1 MQANRAEAT
10 AGGASGQASSSMC
23 FSHTP
28 EPTEPVGTRY
38 RRIGT
43 PIPVP
48 ESLAV
53 LERLRELEPRSMS
66 GQPPIVWHHG
76 DGATVSDAYGNTW
89 IDFSSGVLVTSC
101 GHAHPRITAA
111 ITGLAQQGL
120 HHAYCF
126 ATEAR
131 AELVRELASWLPEP
145 LCRVFLLTT
154 GAEAT
159 ECCIKLARTC
169 GMQRGDERKN
179 VIVSFDHA
187 FHGRTMGAQLAG
199 GSPGLKG
206 WLGSL
211 GKGQFVSVPYP
222 DGFRQR
228 DTGFDV
234 FERALAEQGVTPD
247 RVCGVISETYQGCNA
262 ALLPRAYAQAL
273 RAWCDRSGAV
283 LILDEIQAGF
293 GRTGAP
299 FGFSHLDI
307 TPDLVACGKGISGG
321 MPLSAVLGTDELM
334 SLYGP
339 GEMTSTHSA
348 NPICCAAALANLR
361 VIREDGLV
369 EHAARLAP
377 VLRDGLERIQ
387 SAAGD
392 RVGRIDAVGLVGAV
406 QFTHPGT
413 CQPDPLP
420 AWALVRR
427 AVRRGVLLFAPVGV
441 GGAAIK
447 INPPLVIAEDALREG
462 LDVLVEAAGEL

>member
-247 RVCGVISETYQGCNA
+247 RVCGVISENLSGMQRGTAAPRLCAGAAGLVRSVGRGLDSRRSSSRIRSYGSAVWLFSSGYHARPGRVRQGH
-262 ALLPRAYAQAL
+262 
-273 RAWCDRSGAV
+273 
-283 LILDEIQAGF
+283 F
-293 GRTGAP
+293 GRYAP
-299 FGFSHLDI
+299 FGGAGYRRIDESVRSGRDDQHPFRES
-307 TPDLVACGKGISGG
+307 DLLCGCSGESAGHSRRRFGRARGPACAGVARRLGAHSVSGG
-321 MPLSAVLGTDELM
+321 
-334 SLYGP
+334 
-339 GEMTSTHSA
+339 
-348 NPICCAAALANLR
+348 
-361 VIREDGLV
+361 
-369 EHAARLAP
+369 
-377 VLRDGLERIQ
+377 
-387 SAAGD
+387 
-392 RVGRIDAVGLVGAV
+392 
-406 QFTHPGT
+406 
-413 CQPDPLP
+413 
-420 AWALVRR
+420 
-427 AVRRGVLLFAPVGV
+427 
-441 GGAAIK
+441 
-447 INPPLVIAEDALREG
+447 
-462 LDVLVEAAGEL
+462 